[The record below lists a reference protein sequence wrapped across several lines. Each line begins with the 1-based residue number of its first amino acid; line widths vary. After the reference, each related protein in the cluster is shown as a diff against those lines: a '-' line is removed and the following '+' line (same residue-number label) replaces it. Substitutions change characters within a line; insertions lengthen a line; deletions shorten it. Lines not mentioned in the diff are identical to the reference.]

1 MIVPITEISAE
12 SLRSIAESFVL
23 REGTDYGEQEIDF
36 ETKVEAVLQQL
47 HCGDVLVEYSE
58 LHESIDLVLK
68 TDIKRG

>member
-1 MIVPITEISAE
+1 MIVPIAEISAE

>member
-1 MIVPITEISAE
+1 MIVPIAEISAE

-36 ETKVEAVLQQL
+36 EAKVEAVLQQL

-58 LHESIDLVLK
+58 LHESVDLVLK
-68 TDIKRG
+68 TDI